1 MIYDFFSRHGLYPN
15 NLMAWKKN
23 YGKKSYGGKTY
34 KKYPA
39 KNYRKKKYI
48 AKKKKYMRGSTK
60 IGNYLMNNTLFVKL
74 KAFETSNI

>member
-1 MIYDFFSRHGLYPN
+1 
-15 NLMAWKKN
+15 MAWKS
-23 YGKKSYGGKTY
+23 YAKKSYGGKTY

-48 AKKKKYMRGSTK
+48 AKKKKYMKASTK

-74 KAFETSNI
+74 KAMTTFTMNTSTENNFSFVS

>member
-1 MIYDFFSRHGLYPN
+1 
-15 NLMAWKKN
+15 MAWKK
-23 YGKKSYGGKTY
+23 SYGTKYNGKTY

-39 KNYRKKKYI
+39 KNYRRKKYV